1 MRAPPGLMHTES
13 RRHGPRAISD
23 LTHCPGRAAGAV
35 WMVWASFE
43 TGTAPE
49 HDRHAM
55 PEISLP
61 TTVELQ
67 GRAAD
72 VKAEIQQMKHE

>member
-1 MRAPPGLMHTES
+1 
-13 RRHGPRAISD
+13 
-23 LTHCPGRAAGAV
+23 
-35 WMVWASFE
+35 MVWASFE